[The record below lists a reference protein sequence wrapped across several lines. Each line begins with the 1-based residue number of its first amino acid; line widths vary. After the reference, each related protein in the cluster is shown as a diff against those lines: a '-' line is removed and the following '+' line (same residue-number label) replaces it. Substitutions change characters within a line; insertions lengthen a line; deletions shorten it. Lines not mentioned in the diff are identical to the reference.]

1 MRATKEELIDF
12 LKEIK
17 PALEERGIA
26 KVALFGSYARGENGV
41 YSDIDI
47 AIKKRQDF
55 LQHKHAYDY
64 FDTLAKIRKMLQKKF
79 HRNIDIFDLD
89 SDSALKKSI
98 LKDLIYV

>member
-1 MRATKEELIDF
+1 MRATKENLIDF

-17 PALEERGIA
+17 PVLEERGIA
-26 KVALFGSYARGENGV
+26 KIALFGSYARDENSV

-47 AIKKRQDF
+47 AIKKQQRF
-55 LQHKHAYDY
+55 LQHKNAYGY
-64 FDTLAKIRKMLQKKF
+64 FDTLAEIKKMLHKQF

-89 SDSALKKSI
+89 SDSAFKQSI